1 MLDNIYIEDLKIFA
15 RHGYFDFEKENG
27 QFFYVSA
34 RLYLDFQKAGRTDNL
49 DLTVDYSKACEY
61 ITKFMTDNIYDT
73 IEAVSEK
80 LAEALL
86 NKYPSVME
94 VEVRISK
101 PEAPV
106 DATFKNIS
114 VTSRRKRHTAYIALG
129 SNEGDSLKIIEDAL
143 KDIDEDSS
151 CKLIKQSAIMR
162 STPYGGV
169 EQNIFYNGAIVLE
182 TYLEPYNLLE
192 FLQTIEAKY
201 KRKRDIHWGPRTL
214 DLDIIFYDNEIID
227 DEKLTVPHPDMA
239 KRDFVLEPLREL
251 AGYFRHPILRKTVN
265 ELADAVGEKHIIRK

>member
-1 MLDNIYIEDLKIFA
+1 
-15 RHGYFDFEKENG
+15 
-27 QFFYVSA
+27 
-34 RLYLDFQKAGRTDNL
+34 
-49 DLTVDYSKACEY
+49 
-61 ITKFMTDNIYDT
+61 
-73 IEAVSEK
+73 
-80 LAEALL
+80 
-86 NKYPSVME
+86 ME

-143 KDIDEDSS
+143 KDIDQDSS
-151 CKLIKQSAIMR
+151 CKLIKQSTIMR

-251 AGYFRHPILRKTVN
+251 AGYYRHPILRKTVN